1 MCRTKQFLR
10 DESGM
15 EAVEYGVIAG
25 LIVIGA
31 LTAITVIGMW
41 VQSTLVNFDHELNAA
56 SAKA

>member
-1 MCRTKQFLR
+1 MRRIKQFLR

-25 LIVIGA
+25 LIVVGA

-41 VQSTLVNFDHELNAA
+41 VQRTLGNFDHELNAA
-56 SAKA
+56 SAKT